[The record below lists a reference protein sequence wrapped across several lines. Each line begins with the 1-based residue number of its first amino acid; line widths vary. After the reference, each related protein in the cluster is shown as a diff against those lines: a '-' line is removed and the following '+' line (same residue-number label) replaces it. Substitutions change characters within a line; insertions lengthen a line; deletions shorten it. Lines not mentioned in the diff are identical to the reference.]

1 MYFKATITTEE
12 STTDKG
18 KLVVLVEADSYL
30 EAETRALEEFEQSYF
45 GGGKLVSLVKTT
57 ITSIFDKEN
66 SPFASDSNFLA
77 KLKYTGADDTSWT
90 ESILFNAEKLED
102 VLPKIKEYSEN
113 DTTFM
118 ELKSIVLS
126 NIEDVFFRDK

>member
-12 STTDKG
+12 STTDKS
-18 KLVVLVEADSYL
+18 KFVILVEADSYL

-45 GGGKLVSLVKTT
+45 SGGKLVSLVKTT
-57 ITSIFDKEN
+57 ITSVFDKEN
-66 SPFASDSNFLA
+66 KNVFENNFLA

-102 VLPKIKEYSEN
+102 VLPKIKEYSKN
-113 DTTFM
+113 DTTYM

-126 NIEDVFFRDK
+126 NIEDVFFRD

>member
-12 STTDKG
+12 STTDKS
-18 KLVVLVEADSYL
+18 KFVILVEADSYL

-57 ITSIFDKEN
+57 ITSVFDIIVFSKYDN
-66 SPFASDSNFLA
+66 NFLA

-90 ESILFNAEKLED
+90 ESILFNDEKLED
-102 VLPKIKEYSEN
+102 VLPKIKEYSKN

-126 NIEDVFFRDK
+126 NIEDVFFRD

>member
-12 STTDKG
+12 STTDKS
-18 KLVVLVEADSYL
+18 KFVILVEADSYL

-57 ITSIFDKEN
+57 ITSVFEKELIH
-66 SPFASDSNFLA
+66 SSDYNFLA

-102 VLPKIKEYSEN
+102 VLPKIKEYSKN
-113 DTTFM
+113 DTTYM

-126 NIEDVFFRDK
+126 NIEDVFFRD